1 MAIRDETRMLL
12 ESMGRLF
19 EDKCTKQ
26 VVDASEK
33 GAFASQLWQ
42 AVAETGV
49 PLAAL
54 PESAGGADAEWSD
67 LYAVLRVAGRY
78 SAPIP
83 LAETMLAGW
92 VAASAG
98 LETVDGPMT
107 VGPVRSG
114 DKLTLERDG
123 NGWRLS
129 GTASRLP
136 YATSAERVVLIVDGP
151 EGEMAVGL
159 ERTGGAEVAPGKN
172 IAKEDRDT
180 LAFHAVHLSAD
191 AAAPV
196 HPGVSRDAL
205 YRRGALARATMMSGA
220 LEKAMDLAVT
230 YAQERQQFGRPISK
244 FQAVQQ
250 NLAVLAGQ
258 TAAAVAAANLG
269 IEALSCGDPDREAL
283 LIAVAKTRVGEAATL
298 ACEIAHQVHGAIGFT
313 RNTRCR
319 CRRGASGPG
328 ARNSAPIRNGRLGWA
343 AISAAMAP
351 IRCGQRSRPDAAH
364 AGTADV
370 RIPERVWTK
379 PLCAMA
385 GPSWT

>member
-19 EDKCTKQ
+19 EDHCTKK
-26 VVDASEK
+26 VADAAET
-33 GAFASQLWQ
+33 GVFAQALWD

-67 LYAVLRVAGRY
+67 LYAALRVAARF

-92 VAASAG
+92 AAASCG
-98 LETVDGPMT
+98 LETSDGPMT
-107 VGPVRSG
+107 VGPVRMA
-114 DKLTLERDG
+114 DKLSLERDG

-129 GTASRLP
+129 GAATRVP
-136 YATSAERVVLIVDGP
+136 YASFATRTVLIADGP
-151 EGEMAVGL
+151 DGEMVVGF
-159 ERTGGAEVAPGKN
+159 EGNGGAELTKGRN
-172 IAKEDRDT
+172 IANESRDT
-180 LAFHAVHLSAD
+180 ITFNNIRLSAD
-191 AAAPV
+191 QAAPV
-196 HPGVSRDAL
+196 KAGVSRAAL

-269 IEALSCGDPDREAL
+269 IQALGTEREEFL
-283 LIAVAKTRVGEAATL
+283 VAVAKTRVGEAATL

-313 RNTRCR
+313 KEYALQLSTRRLWSWREEFGADPEWAARVGTFVCQ
-319 CRRGASGPG
+319 RGADNLWPM
-328 ARNSAPIRNGRLGWA
+328 LT
-343 AISAAMAP
+343 
-351 IRCGQRSRPDAAH
+351 D
-364 AGTADV
+364 
-370 RIPERVWTK
+370 
-379 PLCAMA
+379 
-385 GPSWT
+385 

>member
-12 ESMGRLF
+12 ESMSRLF
-19 EDKCTKQ
+19 EDHCTKQ
-26 VVDASEK
+26 VADAAET
-33 GAFASQLWQ
+33 GVFAQGLWDV
-42 AVAETGV
+42 VAETGV

-67 LYAVLRVAGRY
+67 LFAALRVAARF

-92 VAASAG
+92 AAASCG
-98 LETVDGPMT
+98 LETSDGPMT
-107 VGPVRSG
+107 VGPVRMA
-114 DKLTLERDG
+114 DTLTLERDG

-136 YATSAERVVLIVDGP
+136 YATFATRTVLIADGP
-151 EGEMAVGL
+151 EGEMAVSLDG
-159 ERTGGAEVAPGKN
+159 TGGGEVAKGKN
-172 IAKEDRDT
+172 IANESRDSLT
-180 LAFHAVHLSAD
+180 FKNVRLSSD
-191 AAAPV
+191 QAAPV
-196 HPGVSRDAL
+196 TGGVSRAAL

-258 TAAAVAAANLG
+258 TAAAVAASNLG
-269 IEALSCGDPDREAL
+269 IHALGNPDPEHQEF

-313 RNTRCR
+313 KEYSLQLSTRR
-319 CRRGASGPG
+319 LWSWREEFGGDPEWAAKVGAYACRRGADSLWPM
-328 ARNSAPIRNGRLGWA
+328 LTD
-343 AISAAMAP
+343 
-351 IRCGQRSRPDAAH
+351 Q
-364 AGTADV
+364 
-370 RIPERVWTK
+370 
-379 PLCAMA
+379 
-385 GPSWT
+385 

>member
-1 MAIRDETRMLL
+1 MAMRDETRMLL
-12 ESMGRLF
+12 DSMTRLF
-19 EDKCTKQ
+19 EDNCPKS

-33 GAFASQLWQ
+33 GVFAADLWR

-54 PESAGGADAEWSD
+54 PESAGGADAEWAD
-67 LYAVLRVAGRY
+67 LYAALRVAGRF

-98 LETVDGPMT
+98 LDLVDGPMT
-107 VGPVRSG
+107 VAPVRSG
-114 DKLTLERDG
+114 DTLTLARDG

-129 GTASRLP
+129 GIASRLP
-136 YATSAERVVLIVDGP
+136 YATHADRVVLIADGP
-151 EGEMAVGL
+151 DGEMAVALDG
-159 ERTGGAEVAPGKN
+159 TGGATVTPGRN
-172 IAKEDRDT
+172 IAKEPRDT
-180 LAFHAVHLSAD
+180 LSFDAVRLAAD

-196 HPGVSRDAL
+196 GPGVSRAGL

-220 LEKAMDLAVT
+220 LEQAMDLAVT
-230 YAQERQQFGRPISK
+230 YAQQRVQFNRPISK

-269 IEALSCGDPDREAL
+269 IQALSCGDPDREAW

-313 RNTRCR
+313 KEYALQMSTR
-319 CRRGASGPG
+319 
-328 ARNSAPIRNGRLGWA
+328 RLWSWREEFGSDPEWA
-343 AISAAMAP
+343 ARVGAHFCAQGADALWPTLTAA
-351 IRCGQRSRPDAAH
+351 
-364 AGTADV
+364 
-370 RIPERVWTK
+370 
-379 PLCAMA
+379 
-385 GPSWT
+385 

>member
-12 ESMGRLF
+12 ESMTRLF
-19 EDKCTKQ
+19 EDHCTKQ
-26 VVDASEK
+26 VVDAAET
-33 GAFASQLWQ
+33 GIFAKSLWD

-67 LYAVLRVAGRY
+67 LYAALRVAGRF

-92 VAASAG
+92 AAASCG
-98 LETVDGPMT
+98 LATSDGPMT
-107 VGPVRSG
+107 VGPVRSA
-114 DKLTLERDG
+114 DKLSLARDG

-129 GTASRLP
+129 GAATRLP
-136 YATSAERVVLIVDGP
+136 YASFATRTVLIADGP
-151 EGEMAVGL
+151 DGEMVVALDG
-159 ERTGGAEVAPGKN
+159 TAGGELATGKN
-172 IAKEDRDT
+172 VANEARDT
-180 LAFHAVHLSAD
+180 LTFNNVRLSSD
-191 AAAPV
+191 QTAPAKG
-196 HPGVSRDAL
+196 GVSRGAL

-269 IEALSCGDPDREAL
+269 IEALSESDPEREEF
-283 LIAVAKTRVGEAATL
+283 LIAVAKTRVGETATL

-313 RNTRCR
+313 KEYTLQLSTRR
-319 CRRGASGPG
+319 LWSWREEFGGDPEWAAKVGAYACRRGA
-328 ARNSAPIRNGRLGWA
+328 
-343 AISAAMAP
+343 
-351 IRCGQRSRPDAAH
+351 DALWPTLTD
-364 AGTADV
+364 G
-370 RIPERVWTK
+370 
-379 PLCAMA
+379 
-385 GPSWT
+385 

>member
-12 ESMGRLF
+12 ESMTRLF
-19 EDKCTKQ
+19 EDHCTKQ
-26 VVDASEK
+26 VADAAET
-33 GAFASQLWQ
+33 GIFAQSLWDQ
-42 AVAETGV
+42 VAESGV

-67 LYAVLRVAGRY
+67 LYAVLRVAGRF

-92 VAASAG
+92 AAASCG
-98 LETVDGPMT
+98 LETSDGPMT
-107 VGPVRSG
+107 VGPVRSS
-114 DKLTLERDG
+114 DTLTLARDG

-136 YATSAERVVLIVDGP
+136 YASFATRTILIADSP
-151 EGEMAVGL
+151 DGEMVVALDG
-159 ERTGGAEVAPGKN
+159 TGGSELAKGKN
-172 IAKEDRDT
+172 IANESRDT
-180 LAFHAVHLSAD
+180 LTFNDVRLSSD
-191 AAAPV
+191 QAAPV
-196 HPGVSRDAL
+196 KAGVSRAAL

-269 IEALSCGDPDREAL
+269 IEALSSADPEREAF

-298 ACEIAHQVHGAIGFT
+298 ACEIAHQVHGALGFT
-313 RNTRCR
+313 KEYALQLSTRRLWSWREEFGGDPEWAATVGAYACQ
-319 CRRGASGPG
+319 RGA
-328 ARNSAPIRNGRLGWA
+328 
-343 AISAAMAP
+343 
-351 IRCGQRSRPDAAH
+351 DALWPML
-364 AGTADV
+364 TD
-370 RIPERVWTK
+370 E
-379 PLCAMA
+379 
-385 GPSWT
+385 

>member
-26 VVDASEK
+26 VVDAAET
-33 GAFASQLWQ
+33 GVFAADLWR

-67 LYAVLRVAGRY
+67 LFAALRVAGRY

-92 VAASAG
+92 VAAGAG
-98 LETVDGPMT
+98 LEPVDGPMT
-107 VGPVRSG
+107 VGPVRAS
-114 DKLTLERDG
+114 DALTLERDG

-129 GTASRLP
+129 GSASRLP
-136 YATSAERVVLIVDGP
+136 YAGDAARIVLIADGP
-151 EGEMAVGL
+151 HGEMAVALDGT
-159 ERTGGAEVAPGKN
+159 EGAALAKGKN
-172 IAKEDRDT
+172 LANEARDT
-180 LAFHAVHLSAD
+180 LTFGNHRLAAD
-191 AAAPV
+191 AAAPLRD
-196 HPGVSRDAL
+196 GVSRAAL

-220 LEKAMDLAVT
+220 LERAMDLAVT
-230 YAQERQQFGRPISK
+230 YAQERVQFGRPISK

-258 TAAAVAAANLG
+258 TAAAVAASNVG
-269 IEALSCGDPDREAL
+269 IEALSRGDPDKEEFL
-283 LIAVAKTRVGEAATL
+283 VAVAKTRVGEAATL

-313 RNTRCR
+313 KEYALQLSTR
-319 CRRGASGPG
+319 
-328 ARNSAPIRNGRLGWA
+328 RLWSWREEFGSDPEWA
-343 AISAAMAP
+343 AKIGTFICAAGA
-351 IRCGQRSRPDAAH
+351 DALWPTLTD
-364 AGTADV
+364 G
-370 RIPERVWTK
+370 
-379 PLCAMA
+379 
-385 GPSWT
+385 

>member
-12 ESMGRLF
+12 ESMNRLF
-19 EDKCTKQ
+19 EDHCTKQ
-26 VVDASEK
+26 VADAAET
-33 GAFASQLWQ
+33 GIFAQKLWD

-67 LYAVLRVAGRY
+67 LFAALRVAGRF

-92 VAASAG
+92 AAAACG
-98 LETVDGPMT
+98 LEPGDGPMT
-107 VGPVRSG
+107 VGPVRSA
-114 DKLTLERDG
+114 DKLTLARDG

-129 GTASRLP
+129 GAATRLP
-136 YATSAERVVLIVDGP
+136 YASCATRTVLIADGP
-151 EGEMAVGL
+151 DGEMVAAMDG
-159 ERTGGAEVAPGKN
+159 TGGAELVRGRNVAN
-172 IAKEDRDT
+172 EARDT
-180 LAFHAVHLSAD
+180 LTFRSVRLSAD
-191 AAAPV
+191 QAAPV
-196 HPGVSRDAL
+196 KAGVSRAGL

-220 LEKAMDLAVT
+220 LEKALDLAVT

-269 IEALSCGDPDREAL
+269 IEALSSADPDREEF

-313 RNTRCR
+313 KEYALQLSTRRLWSWREEFGGDPEWAAKVGAHACA
-319 CRRGASGPG
+319 RGA
-328 ARNSAPIRNGRLGWA
+328 
-343 AISAAMAP
+343 
-351 IRCGQRSRPDAAH
+351 DALWPML
-364 AGTADV
+364 T
-370 RIPERVWTK
+370 
-379 PLCAMA
+379 
-385 GPSWT
+385 

>member
-12 ESMGRLF
+12 ESMNRLF
-19 EDKCTKQ
+19 EDKSTKP
-26 VVDASEK
+26 VIDRAEAGV
-33 GAFASQLWQ
+33 FADDLWR

-54 PESAGGADAEWSD
+54 PESAGGADAQWSD
-67 LYAVLRVAGRY
+67 LFAVLRVAGRF

-98 LETVDGPMT
+98 LELSDGPMT
-107 VGPVRSG
+107 VGPVRGADRIS
-114 DKLTLERDG
+114 LVRDG

-129 GTASRLP
+129 GKASRIP
-136 YATSAERVVLIVDGP
+136 YASYVTKTVLIADGP
-151 EGEMAVGL
+151 DGEMAVALDG
-159 ERTGGAEVAPGKN
+159 TGEAQVTPGKN
-172 IAKEDRDT
+172 IANEPRDT
-180 LAFHAVHLSAD
+180 LAFNNIRLSAD
-191 AAAPV
+191 SVGALGK
-196 HPGVSRDAL
+196 GVSRGAL

-220 LEKAMDLAVT
+220 LEKAMDLAVG
-230 YAQERQQFGRPISK
+230 YAQERVQFGRPISK

-269 IEALSCGDPDREAL
+269 IEALGRVDAERETF

-313 RNTRCR
+313 KEYALQLSTRR
-319 CRRGASGPG
+319 LWSWREEFGPD
-328 ARNSAPIRNGRLGWA
+328 PEWA
-343 AISAAMAP
+343 ARVGSYACANGADGLWEMLTAA
-351 IRCGQRSRPDAAH
+351 I
-364 AGTADV
+364 
-370 RIPERVWTK
+370 
-379 PLCAMA
+379 
-385 GPSWT
+385 